1 MRAVAETTGTA
12 EVIAEAEKFK
22 NIHEQKIAEE
32 NSKNLSQNAKD
43 YNREDAEHDRKDN
56 IIEFERGK
64 ITLKIGKNKYIA
76 DVVIGV
82 KDNGGK
88 SFAILQILKIK
99 KAPNRATKKRTPEK
113 GGLIDVLSSNNIIS
127 PIDGKSNPPSIG
139 NNVFG
144 AGKFKNVHRER
155 AAGSLDND
163 RKGTAVEDFFGE
175 KRNHRYRI

>member
-1 MRAVAETTGTA
+1 MEEVMRAVAETTGTA

-56 IIEFERGK
+56 IIEFERGN
-64 ITLKIGKNKYIA
+64 ITLKIGKNEYIA

-88 SFAILQILKIK
+88 KFYDITNIENKKSPQPGHK
-99 KAPNRATKKRTPEK
+99 KADT
-113 GGLIDVLSSNNIIS
+113 
-127 PIDGKSNPPSIG
+127 
-139 NNVFG
+139 
-144 AGKFKNVHRER
+144 RER
-155 AAGSLDND
+155 GA
-163 RKGTAVEDFFGE
+163 
-175 KRNHRYRI
+175 Y